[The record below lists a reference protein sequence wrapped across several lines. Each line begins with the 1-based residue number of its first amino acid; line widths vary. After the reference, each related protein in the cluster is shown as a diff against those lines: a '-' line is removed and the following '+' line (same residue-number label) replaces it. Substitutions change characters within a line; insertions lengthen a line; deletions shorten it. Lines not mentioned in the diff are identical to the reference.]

1 MNDAAFRSIFRALHE
16 GVAIFD
22 AAGRVVEIN
31 PAAGPILGLVEDDLH
46 DGPARP
52 GPINAVDEKGEPMPE
67 DELPF
72 YACLRTGTPRTDVVL
87 GLRGR
92 NKRVRWFLVS
102 AVPLD
107 GGGTVA
113 SMSDFTAIKNAREEI
128 EQRKDEFI
136 TTLSHEMRTP
146 LMSLNGAVSL
156 LHAGAAG
163 AVPESAIPLLGVARR
178 NADRLIRLVND
189 VLDLE
194 RILAGTMSLSLGL
207 HELNKVTRIAA
218 EAASPL
224 ASAAGV
230 QLSVVPSEKSIVLQT
245 DADRVQQILA
255 NLLSNAIKFSA
266 RGETVELRV
275 ARMGQRGRVTVRDF
289 GPGVPKHFRSRLFLR
304 FSQADPGG
312 RKRGERGAG
321 LGLSISRAIATALG
335 GAVGHEDPVGRGAAF
350 FLTLPCEDSTA

>member
-1 MNDAAFRSIFRALHE
+1 MNDPAFRSIFRALHE

-22 AAGRVVEIN
+22 ADGRVVEIN
-31 PAAGPILGLVEDDLH
+31 PAAGPLLALAEDDLR
-46 DGPARP
+46 DGAVRP
-52 GPINAVDEKGEPMPE
+52 GPIEAVNERGDPIPE
-67 DELPF
+67 EELPF

-87 GLRGR
+87 GLRGKG
-92 NKRVRWFLVS
+92 KRVRWFLVS
-102 AVPLD
+102 AVPLV

-113 SMSDFTAIKNAREEI
+113 SMLDFTAIKNARDEI

-163 AVPESAIPLLGVARR
+163 AVPESALPLLGVARR

-207 HELNKVTRIAA
+207 HELNKIARIAA

-224 ASAAGV
+224 ATAAGV
-230 QLSVVPSEKSIVLQT
+230 QLAVIPSEKSILLQT
-245 DADRVQQILA
+245 DVDRVQQILA
-255 NLLSNAIKFSA
+255 NLLSNAIKFSP
-266 RGETVELRV
+266 RGATVEIRVTRV
-275 ARMGQRGRVTVRDF
+275 AQRGQVTVRDF
-289 GPGVPKHFRSRLFLR
+289 GPGVPKHFRSRLFLK

-312 RKRGERGAG
+312 RTRGERGSG
-321 LGLSISRAIATALG
+321 LGLSISRAIAAALG
-335 GAVGHEDPVGRGAAF
+335 GEVGHEEPVGRGAAF
-350 FLTLPCEDSTA
+350 FLALPRERSTA